1 MNFNI
6 TIIYKNN
13 FHDTFLNVT
22 YDNKIFTFKVKK
34 HLLDIT
40 NVSLKTIEIL
50 NGFDL
55 ISISKEMNNSL
66 FFRDWES
73 NEFKYALEW
82 INISKNKHDFNSQQ
96 KLIILFLCRKQIQNI
111 TNVILKKNCQSNIL
125 PKIDLII
132 NKEIKKIPQ
141 LLNDNSLTN
150 KMDVTLYH
158 QRFLKNNSKNILNF
172 IIIYFIVCYKYE
184 KQTIKNIKQ
193 VKEILNYMIS
203 FILNRVG
210 KEDRKFFLNV
220 ILSNNFISKKEY
232 INDLKASQLKTI
244 VEDNVSYNDTI
255 NKKYRFNRPK
265 INLDYV
271 TKLVNDNH
279 QFNRNNDSVKLGHSN
294 FYKGFIKKIP
304 NNDYLNIPKLNNIPT
319 PPTDWL

>member
-111 TNVILKKNCQSNIL
+111 TNVVLKKNCQSNIL

-132 NKEIKKIPQ
+132 NEEIKKIPQ
-141 LLNDNSLTN
+141 LLNDKSLTN

-210 KEDRKFFLNV
+210 KEDRKFF
-220 ILSNNFISKKEY
+220 
-232 INDLKASQLKTI
+232 
-244 VEDNVSYNDTI
+244 
-255 NKKYRFNRPK
+255 
-265 INLDYV
+265 
-271 TKLVNDNH
+271 
-279 QFNRNNDSVKLGHSN
+279 
-294 FYKGFIKKIP
+294 
-304 NNDYLNIPKLNNIPT
+304 
-319 PPTDWL
+319 